1 MNKSIFVIIVYIVGI
16 IFSALVL
23 KIWSAETNIV
33 KAGVALIW
41 TALFL
46 IALFY
51 TDKYD
56 KK

>member
-16 IFSALVL
+16 IFSTLVL

>member
-46 IALFY
+46 IAPFY

>member
-1 MNKSIFVIIVYIVGI
+1 M

-23 KIWSAETNIV
+23 KIWSAETSIV